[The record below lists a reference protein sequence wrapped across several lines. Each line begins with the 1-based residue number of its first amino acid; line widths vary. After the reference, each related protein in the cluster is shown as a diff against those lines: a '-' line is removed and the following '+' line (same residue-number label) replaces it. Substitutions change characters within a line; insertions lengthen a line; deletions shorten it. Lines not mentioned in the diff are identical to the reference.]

1 MLTVIGLNTMMVVVN
16 VIFLAICNQTL
27 QKSFKGE

>member
-1 MLTVIGLNTMMVVVN
+1 MMLTVLSLNTMMVVIN

-27 QKSFKGE
+27 QRSFKE